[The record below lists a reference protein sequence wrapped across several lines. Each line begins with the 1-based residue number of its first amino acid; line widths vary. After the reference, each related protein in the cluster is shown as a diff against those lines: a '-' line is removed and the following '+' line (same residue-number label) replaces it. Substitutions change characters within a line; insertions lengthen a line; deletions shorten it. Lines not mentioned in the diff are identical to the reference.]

1 MIEKLKRYYA
11 QQPLST
17 LVWMSYRLL
26 LSKSKSLFQGT
37 SWISFGG
44 LILGVAC
51 LVVSMAVM
59 SGFESTLQRSVAD
72 VTGHLRV
79 RKPGLSSME
88 WVEVYQKLKA
98 QEPELRNYL
107 EYGFIE
113 GVMAAQGKLSGVLL
127 QGVDPDRMED
137 VLNLRPRLVAGEF
150 RVSSL
155 KTKAKSGASAD
166 VDEVLIGKGLAKL
179 FDLKPGQEFKI
190 VFPLPSEID
199 PTQFRR
205 KLAKFKVAGVLDLG
219 KKEFD
224 DRLMIAALP
233 SLQAV
238 AESKASN
245 GLLLKVANIEKAR
258 EIGLRINRQLGPSY
272 QISDWKDINENLFE
286 AVQIERIVVFFVI
299 FIIVMASA
307 FNVSATLYIN
317 VVKRFPEIGVLK
329 ALGMTEKKIVQLFS
343 LQGLMLGF
351 LGVVAGILIGF
362 LFCVIFSWAEVR
374 YSLIPTSVYKLDRID
389 LRVRFLD
396 LLMIA
401 SATLG
406 ICFVATLAPALKGAK
421 LSPVEGLKHD

>member
-1 MIEKLKRYYA
+1 MIERFKRYYL
-11 QQPLST
+11 QQPVST

-26 LSKSKSLFQGT
+26 LSKSKSFFQGT
-37 SWISFGG
+37 SWISFVG
-44 LILGVAC
+44 LILGVAS

-72 VTGHLRV
+72 VTGHLRI

-88 WVEVYQKLKA
+88 WVELYQKLKI

-107 EYGFIE
+107 EYAFIE
-113 GVMAAQGKLSGVLL
+113 GVIASQGKLSGVLL
-127 QGVDPDRMED
+127 QGVDPQRMED
-137 VLNLRPRLVAGEF
+137 VLNLRPRLVSGEF
-150 RVSSL
+150 RVSSAQAAT
-155 KTKAKSGASAD
+155 KTSA
-166 VDEVLIGKGLAKL
+166 EVPAEVMIGKGLAQTFGL
-179 FDLKPGQEFKI
+179 QPGQEFKI

-205 KLAKFKVAGVLDLG
+205 KLAKFKVAGILDLG

-224 DRLMIAALP
+224 DRLLIAALP

-238 AESKASN
+238 AESKVSN

-258 EIGLRINRQLGPSY
+258 DIGLRINRNLGPSF

-299 FIIVMASA
+299 FVIVMASA

-317 VVKRFPEIGVLK
+317 VVKRYPEIGVLK
-329 ALGMTEKKIVQLFS
+329 ALGMSQKKIVQLFS
-343 LQGLMLGF
+343 LQGLMLG
-351 LGVVAGILIGF
+351 LMGVVGGILLGF
-362 LFCVIFSWAEVR
+362 LFCVVFSWAEVH

-389 LRVRFLD
+389 LQVRFWD
-396 LLMIA
+396 LFTITT
-401 SATLG
+401 ATLG
-406 ICFVATLAPALKGAK
+406 ICFIATLAPALRGAQ

>member
-1 MIEKLKRYYA
+1 MIQKFRRYYLE
-11 QQPLST
+11 QPIST

-37 SWISFGG
+37 SWISFVG
-44 LILGVAC
+44 LILGVAS

-79 RKPGLSSME
+79 RKPGMSSME
-88 WVEVYQKLKA
+88 WVELYQKLKN

-113 GVMAAQGKLSGVLL
+113 GVMASQGKLSGVLL
-127 QGVDPDRMED
+127 QGVDPQSMED
-137 VLNLRPRLVAGEF
+137 VLNLRPRLVAGDF
-150 RVSSL
+150 RVSS
-155 KTKAKSGASAD
+155 SGSSG
-166 VDEVLIGKGLAKL
+166 VDEVMIGKGLAQTFGL
-179 FDLKPGQEFKI
+179 QPGQEFKI
-190 VFPLPSEID
+190 VFPLPSDID

-205 KLAKFKVAGVLDLG
+205 KLAKFKVAGILDLG

-224 DRLMIAALP
+224 DRLLIAALP

-238 AESKASN
+238 AESKVSN

-258 EIGLRINRQLGPSY
+258 EIGLRMNRVLGPSF

-317 VVKRFPEIGVLK
+317 VVKRYPEIGVLK
-329 ALGMTEKKIVQLFS
+329 ALGMSEKRIVQLFS
-343 LQGLMLGF
+343 LQGLMLG
-351 LGVVAGILIGF
+351 LMGVLAGILLGF
-362 LFCVIFSWAEVR
+362 LFCIVFSWAEVH

-389 LRVRFLD
+389 LRIRFWD
-396 LLMIA
+396 LFTITT
-401 SATLG
+401 ATLG
-406 ICFVATLAPALKGAK
+406 ICFVATLAPALSGSR